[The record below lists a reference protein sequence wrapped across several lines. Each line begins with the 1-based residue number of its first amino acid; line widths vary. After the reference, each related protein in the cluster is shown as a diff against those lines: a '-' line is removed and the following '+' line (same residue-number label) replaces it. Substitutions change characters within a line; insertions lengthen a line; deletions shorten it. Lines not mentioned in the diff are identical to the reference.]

1 MNEDESRYSV
11 MMSKSEIKSVLS
23 SLIASP
29 EYRHSERVPIINR
42 LRQRLLSIEAYE
54 RQQALDA
61 DYPGIDTG
69 I

>member
-1 MNEDESRYSV
+1 MNEDEPRYSV
-11 MMSKSEIKSVLS
+11 QMSKTEIKSVLS
-23 SLIASP
+23 SLISSP
-29 EYRHSERVPIINR
+29 EFRHSERVPIINR

-61 DYPGIDTG
+61 DYHGIDTG